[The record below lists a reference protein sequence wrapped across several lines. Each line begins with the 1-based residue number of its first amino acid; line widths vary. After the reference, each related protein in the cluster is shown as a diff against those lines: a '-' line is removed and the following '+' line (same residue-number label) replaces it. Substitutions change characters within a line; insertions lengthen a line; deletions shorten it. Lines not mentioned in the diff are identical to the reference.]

1 MTKSLD
7 ASLGAVIKI
16 GKLDVVKAE
25 HIKLYA
31 YKNYIS
37 DKKTFGFDDNGS
49 RIGDTPNFI
58 IDAGS
63 EEIAAFI
70 VRAVNAHDALVEALD
85 EMLGNC
91 TGQNFEDINPSHL
104 PDGSTVHKAYMA
116 LKLARGEE

>member
-70 VRAVNAHDALVEALD
+70 VRAVNAHDALVEALKTIANLPGGTVGSALTIAK
-85 EMLGNC
+85 ETAL
-91 TGQNFEDINPSHL
+91 EAIN
-104 PDGSTVHKAYMA
+104 
-116 LKLARGEE
+116 LARGEE